1 MFGRRDK
8 SASQALSVWMKEHL
22 LLKCSTILY
31 EFIVASVIGL
41 AGMGAWTERNQRL
54 FVQVEAQVG
63 EVEGSTLLSR
73 SLSEREVEESHQR
86 DIGIKEKLFDKEK
99 PVFVDRRKTRKSLI
113 KFKVKRMFMGISFLI
128 W

>member
-22 LLKCSTILY
+22 LLKGSTILY

-54 FVQVEAQVG
+54 FAQVEAQVG
-63 EVEGSTLLSR
+63 EVEGNTLLSR

-86 DIGIKEKLFDKEK
+86 DHWDQRE
-99 PVFVDRRKTRKSLI
+99 VF
-113 KFKVKRMFMGISFLI
+113 
-128 W
+128 